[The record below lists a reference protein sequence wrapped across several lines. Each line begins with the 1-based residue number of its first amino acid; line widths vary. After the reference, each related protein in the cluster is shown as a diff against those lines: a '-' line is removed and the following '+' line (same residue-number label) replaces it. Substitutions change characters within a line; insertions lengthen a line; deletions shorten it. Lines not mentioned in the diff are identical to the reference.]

1 MTSRRITTLL
11 ISIFYGLITASYVA
25 ENWIDAPEGF
35 RGALQVALLVLVAGT
50 CALVTYLFK
59 KALLVRCFVVGVS
72 AFSLVYAA
80 SAVVSEDYR
89 GLILPSLAI
98 IAFLLV
104 PDMRKWIA
112 DSSQPSGD

>member
-1 MTSRRITTLL
+1 MTSRKITTLL
-11 ISIFYGLITASYVA
+11 ISILYGLITAAYVA
-25 ENWIDAPEGF
+25 ENWISTSDDF
-35 RGALQVALLVLVAGT
+35 RGALQVALLALVAST
-50 CALVTYLFK
+50 CALVTYLFR

-104 PDMRKWIA
+104 PGMRKWIA